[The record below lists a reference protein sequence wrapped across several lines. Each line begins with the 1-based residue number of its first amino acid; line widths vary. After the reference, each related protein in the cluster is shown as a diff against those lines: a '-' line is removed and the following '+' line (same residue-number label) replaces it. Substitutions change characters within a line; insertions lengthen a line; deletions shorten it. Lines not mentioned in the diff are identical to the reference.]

1 MQQLWNVQL
10 SIMDAYTHPQLV
22 SVLMFYKLFMEV
34 VSMSELMPSTV
45 EGSKTGNNK
54 DKAKLAMHL
63 QVVSSS
69 WQKLFA

>member
-1 MQQLWNVQL
+1 
-10 SIMDAYTHPQLV
+10 
-22 SVLMFYKLFMEV
+22 
-34 VSMSELMPSTV
+34 MSELMPSTV